1 MVQNISDTREMWIY
15 LVGFCQ
21 STDTYSGLNWMNHCV
36 DMLVCGRNEYV
47 YICIVWSSCFGD
59 VPTLR
64 ATFAGILH
72 WWLYPKFLYR
82 FQSKVAQIHWLW
94 SILTIA
100 ISVSIGIAISFYFL
114 QTLDF
119 FIFCCWIRWLLS
131 DGALHRGR
139 FHSKSHFLICNS
151 SNVFEGN
158 SSWLVLW
165 FRNFYFAAWAYK
177 LDQLASDMLQKSPST
192 HDLSA
197 TIGIPAP
204 KVGNVDL
211 QWTRDRLAAF
221 IRVLATVSL
230 FILWSVYNHNGRKS
244 RHDWSQ

>member
-21 STDTYSGLNWMNHCV
+21 STDTYSSLNWMNHCV

-119 FIFCCWIRWLLS
+119 FYLLLLNPLTVI
-131 DGALHRGR
+131 GW
-139 FHSKSHFLICNS
+139 CT
-151 SNVFEGN
+151 
-158 SSWLVLW
+158 
-165 FRNFYFAAWAYK
+165 
-177 LDQLASDMLQKSPST
+177 ASGS
-192 HDLSA
+192 
-197 TIGIPAP
+197 
-204 KVGNVDL
+204 
-211 QWTRDRLAAF
+211 
-221 IRVLATVSL
+221 VSL
-230 FILWSVYNHNGRKS
+230 KKS
-244 RHDWSQ
+244 FSYLQ